1 MLKGFRNFILRGNAI
16 ELAVGVVIGAAFTGL
31 VTAIVK
37 GFIDPLI
44 AAIFGKPN
52 LDAFGN
58 FTINNAV
65 FSIGSI
71 LTAMLNVL
79 LVGLALYFFIVLP
92 MNKLNERVGGEKIDS
107 ESPEVTLLREI
118 RDALRGGEGAGDEA
132 TPADADTVQAKDA

>member
-1 MLKGFRNFILRGNAI
+1 MLKGFRDFILRGSAI

-31 VTAIVK
+31 VDALIK

-44 AAIFGKPN
+44 AALFGKPN

-65 FSIGSI
+65 FSIGLI
-71 LTAMLNVL
+71 LTAILNVIF
-79 LVGLALYFFIVLP
+79 VGFALYFFIVVP

-107 ESPEVTLLREI
+107 ESPEVALLREI
-118 RDALRGGEGAGDEA
+118 RDALRAQEGTVEDDVN
-132 TPADADTVQAKDA
+132 DA

>member
-1 MLKGFRNFILRGNAI
+1 MLKGFRDFILRGSAI

-31 VTAIVK
+31 VDALIK

-44 AAIFGKPN
+44 AALFGKPN

-65 FSIGSI
+65 FSIGLI
-71 LTAMLNVL
+71 LTAILNVIF
-79 LVGLALYFFIVLP
+79 VGFALYFFIVVP

-107 ESPEVTLLREI
+107 ESPEVALLREI
-118 RDALRGGEGAGDEA
+118 RDALRAQEGTVEGDVN
-132 TPADADTVQAKDA
+132 DA